1 MSTYKARDLFTSMKH
16 FLALK
21 YYEYQLL
28 FIAAGLFAFKPLII
42 GFFSG
47 F

>member
-21 YYEYQLL
+21 YYEYRSL
-28 FIAAGLFAFKPLII
+28 FIVAGLFAFEPAVTV
-42 GFFSG
+42 FFSG